1 MDIKYHGQ
9 HVTITGDEDILQRA
23 EIELNPTPL
32 RKGEMPTTY
41 EELRYFYEQA
51 YKKPTR
57 DNAILYAIARI
68 NYIAQN
74 DHRDKTKTN
83 NQKKKTNNWRKEAKP
98 CASTKIV

>member
-1 MDIKYHGQ
+1 MQLRYHGQ

-23 EIELNPTPL
+23 GIEIGATPL

-41 EELRYFYEQA
+41 EELHYFYERA

-57 DNAILYAIARI
+57 NHAISYVIARV

-74 DHRDKTKTN
+74 DLRDKSKID
-83 NQKKKTNNWRKEAKP
+83 KREAKTNNWIKEAK
-98 CASTKIV
+98 S